1 MNIRKLLFLLL
12 TFTAIAAQAQV
23 QANTA
28 LIGSWSGKLKVGS
41 SALTL
46 VFHIEQADGY
56 TIVRMDSP
64 DQSAKGIPVL

>member
-1 MNIRKLLFLLL
+1 MNIRKLLLLLL

-23 QANTA
+23 QATTA

-46 VFHIEQADGY
+46 VFHIIG
-56 TIVRMDSP
+56 VR
-64 DQSAKGIPVL
+64 